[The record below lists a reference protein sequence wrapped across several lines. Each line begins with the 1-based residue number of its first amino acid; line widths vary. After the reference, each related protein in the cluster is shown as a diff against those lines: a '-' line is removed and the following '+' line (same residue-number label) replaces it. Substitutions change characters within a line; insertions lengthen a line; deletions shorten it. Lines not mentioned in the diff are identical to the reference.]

1 MASTY
6 QNKIKKQMEQ
16 KGYKVVSVIKLSQN
30 GFPDLLCMKD
40 GRSIWIECKEKN
52 DTLKPWQKY
61 RIDELINNGFEAYCM
76 QETKGQ
82 IYP

>member
-40 GRSIWIECKEKN
+40 GRSIWIECKERN
-52 DTLKPWQKY
+52 DTLKPLQKY

-76 QETKGQ
+76 QETKGK

>member
-1 MASTY
+1 
-6 QNKIKKQMEQ
+6 ME
-16 KGYKVVSVIKLSQN
+16 KEGYKVVSVIKLSQN

-40 GRSIWIECKEKN
+40 GKCIWIECKEKN
-52 DTLKPWQKY
+52 DTLKPLQKY

-76 QETKGQ
+76 QATKGR

>member
-1 MASTY
+1 MASNF
-6 QNKIKKQMEQ
+6 QNKVKRQME
-16 KGYKVVSVIKLSQN
+16 KEGYKVVSVIKLSQN

-40 GRSIWIECKEKN
+40 GKCIWIECKEKN
-52 DTLKPWQKY
+52 DTLKPLQKY

-76 QETKGQ
+76 QATKGR

>member
-6 QNKIKKQMEQ
+6 QNKIKKQME
-16 KGYKVVSVIKLSQN
+16 KEGYKVVSVIRLSQN

-40 GRSIWIECKEKN
+40 GRSVWIECKEKN
-52 DTLKPWQKY
+52 DTLKPLQKY

-76 QETKGQ
+76 QATKGR

>member
-30 GFPDLLCMKD
+30 GYPDLLCMKD
-40 GRSIWIECKEKN
+40 GRSVWIECKEKN
-52 DTLKPWQKY
+52 DTLKPLQKY

-76 QETKGQ
+76 QATKGR

>member
-30 GFPDLLCMKD
+30 GYPDLLCMKD
-40 GRSIWIECKEKN
+40 GRSVWIECKERN
-52 DTLKPWQKY
+52 DTLKPLQKY
-61 RIDELINNGFEAYCM
+61 RIDELINNGFEAYCL
-76 QETKGQ
+76 QDTKGQ

>member
-6 QNKIKKQMEQ
+6 QNKVKKQME
-16 KGYKVVSVIKLSQN
+16 KEGYKVVSVIKLSQN

-40 GRSIWIECKEKN
+40 GRSIWIECKERN
-52 DTLKPWQKY
+52 DTLKPLQKY
-61 RIDELINNGFEAYCM
+61 RIDELINNGFEAYCL
-76 QETKGQ
+76 QDTKGQ